1 MTIQESLLQKPL
13 EKMNGCNIQEVFEEI
28 AKNLFNNF
36 YIHCGERKYYF
47 VEVEFY
53 YYDKEKYLQDQERY
67 KWYGVTYSR
76 TNKSAGD
83 FFYHLSGFDICF
95 NSHYDEDDAKFGG
108 ILVRS
113 IKDEKGVVTT
123 GPLTCKDLILNS
135 CDNEMPKLDS
145 YKPEVE
151 IKLESTIRSLGKED
165 MNNRIDGNLNL
176 CFYDGSIKDWKPT
189 KQRFDTKTGRTV
201 KSYSS
206 YKTDRFIKK

>member
-1 MTIQESLLQKPL
+1 MNIQDSLLQKPL
-13 EKMNGCNIQEVFEEI
+13 EKMNGGNIQEVFEEI

-36 YIHCGERKYYF
+36 CIQCGENNQAKYYYF
-47 VEVEFY
+47 AEIEFY
-53 YYDKEKYLQDQERY
+53 YYDKVSFNEK
-67 KWYGVTYSR
+67 WNWVTYARNS
-76 TNKSAGD
+76 KSAGE

-95 NSHYDEDDAKFGG
+95 NSHYDEKNARFGG

-113 IKDEKGVVTT
+113 IKDEKGILTT

-135 CDNEMPKLDS
+135 CGNEMPKLKP

-151 IKLESTIRSLGKED
+151 IIPKTTIRSLGKED
-165 MNNRIDGNLNL
+165 MNNRIDGNLSL

-189 KQRFDTKTGRTV
+189 KQRFDTKTGKIV

-206 YKTDRFIKK
+206 YKTDRFIEK

>member
-13 EKMNGCNIQEVFEEI
+13 EKMNGCNVHEGFEEI

-53 YYDKEKYLQDQERY
+53 YYDKYEFLKNQERY
-67 KWYGVTYSR
+67 KWFRVTYSR
-76 TNKSAGD
+76 TNNSVGD

-95 NSHYDEDDAKFGG
+95 NSHYDENDARFGG

-113 IKDEKGVVTT
+113 IKDEKGVLTT

-135 CDNEMPKLDS
+135 CSNEMPKLKP

-151 IKLESTIRSLGKED
+151 IIPEATIRSLGTED
-165 MNNRIDGNLNL
+165 MSNKIDGNLRL

-189 KQRFDTKTGRTV
+189 KQRFDTKTGKIV